1 MLIGVVSQEV
11 PSLTEPSGK
20 VIVIGS
26 RGFSEIKREV
36 VKTCPETQKEFPY
49 WQFPRQLLSLTFQID
64 QYGVEGTQEEDSSIL
79 IV

>member
-26 RGFSEIKREV
+26 RGFSEIKRA
-36 VKTCPETQKEFPY
+36 VKTYEAQKEFPY